1 MKKASGTG
9 ADFQFS
15 LLDWRN
21 TPTEGMGSSPAQRM
35 FGRRTRTLLPT
46 ARQLLKPELVK
57 DVRHKKYQRQEKQTH
72 YYNQNTK
79 ELPGL
84 KEGETVRM
92 KPMSGD
98 SKHRWIKAQVEDQV
112 DVRSYAVRTED
123 GRRFRRNRR
132 HLRQS
137 RETFGSKDADMT
149 VPGHDMAYHSPVP
162 DKLPIP
168 SEPSQGDT
176 PTPVNTQDNT
186 EHPGTPGWPR
196 PQPSDHKGP

>member
-1 MKKASGTG
+1 M
-9 ADFQFS
+9 
-15 LLDWRN
+15 R
-21 TPTEGMGSSPAQRM
+21 SSPAQRM

-112 DVRSYAVRTED
+112 DVWSYAVRTED

-137 RETFGSKDADMT
+137 REMFGSKDAVMIWHT
-149 VPGHDMAYHSPVP
+149 IPRFQTSFPLHLSQAKVTRPPPLILKIMQSLRP
-162 DKLPIP
+162 D
-168 SEPSQGDT
+168 Q
-176 PTPVNTQDNT
+176 QYQR
-186 EHPGTPGWPR
+186 R
-196 PQPSDHKGP
+196 PYS